1 MSRVAVLQS
10 NYIPWKGYF
19 DIIHDVD
26 LFVFYDE
33 VQYTKNDWR
42 NRNRIYGEEGLKWL
56 TLPCGYDLAR
66 KINEVR
72 LKNEFSWHIK
82 HFESLHTAYKN
93 ALYYNKYE
101 EFLESVY
108 YENRWEYL
116 SELNQFV
123 IKHIACEFLGIRT
136 KFADSSDYAS
146 DGSKSEKLLTLLLS
160 IGCDEYVTGSA
171 AKSYLNEN
179 VYNENGIRITW
190 KDYTGYPEYKQ
201 MRLPF
206 ESNVSILDLLLNTG
220 DEAPYYIWGWR
231 ESC

>member
-42 NRNRIYGEEGLKWL
+42 NRNRIYGEDGLKWL
-56 TLPCGYDLAR
+56 TLPCGYDLTR

-72 LKNEFSWHIK
+72 LKNELNWYVK
-82 HFESLHTAYKN
+82 HSESLQTTYKN